1 MIDKNIVKNIANHIF
16 HPHKKEFIDNNLMH
30 PEREW
35 SIGLMFGMVLVL
47 AGGLW
52 SVNSYLLYNEV
63 SIENADS
70 STPDLFVYRASV
82 VGEVLN
88 NFSERKKIYDSLLPK
103 SEDLNQVLVAT
114 TTQSTST
121 SEILPTDRSVEI
133 NSAMSQPD
141 PLLEEN
147 ATKTEASPSEVATTT
162 TPVTL
167 EE

>member
-1 MIDKNIVKNIANHIF
+1 MIDKNIVKKIANHIF

-35 SIGLMFGMVLVL
+35 SIGLMFGIVLVL

-63 SIENADS
+63 SIENVDS

-82 VGEVLN
+82 VNEVLN

-103 SEDLNQVLVAT
+103 TEDLNQVLVAT

-121 SEILPTDRSVEI
+121 SEILPTDRSAEI
-133 NSAMSQPD
+133 IPTMPQP
-141 PLLEEN
+141 
-147 ATKTEASPSEVATTT
+147 VHY
-162 TPVTL
+162 
-167 EE
+167 